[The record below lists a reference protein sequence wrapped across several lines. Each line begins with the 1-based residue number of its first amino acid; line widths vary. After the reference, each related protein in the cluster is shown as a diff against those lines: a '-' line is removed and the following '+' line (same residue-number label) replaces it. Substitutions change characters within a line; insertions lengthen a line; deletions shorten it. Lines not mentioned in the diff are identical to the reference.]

1 MFIFSIYLGLW
12 WLMAL
17 STIFQLYRGG
27 QFYWWRKPEKTT
39 NLMQVSLV
47 TDKLYRI
54 MLYQVHLAWVG
65 FELALVVIVTDCIGS
80 CNSNTI
86 RSRQPLAYTY
96 VVIIIDISQLGSK
109 VKLVHTFKY
118 EMSIQLFFF
127 KFIYTSSRCVVS
139 LFLIYTS
146 NRCVVSLFLIYTS
159 NRCVVSLFLIYT
171 SSRCVVSLFLISFWV
186 SNCCLKQNEQFF
198 RYFMARTCYIQ
209 YEDNNVCF
217 VLDQHA

>member
-80 CNSNTI
+80 CNSNYHTI
-86 RSRQPLAYTY
+86 TTAPSIYLCCDHYWYITTRVKGQASPHIQIWNEHT
-96 VVIIIDISQLGSK
+96 II
-109 VKLVHTFKY
+109 
-118 EMSIQLFFF
+118 FF
-127 KFIYTSSRCVVS
+127 
-139 LFLIYTS
+139 
-146 NRCVVSLFLIYTS
+146 
-159 NRCVVSLFLIYT
+159 
-171 SSRCVVSLFLISFWV
+171 
-186 SNCCLKQNEQFF
+186 
-198 RYFMARTCYIQ
+198 
-209 YEDNNVCF
+209 
-217 VLDQHA
+217 